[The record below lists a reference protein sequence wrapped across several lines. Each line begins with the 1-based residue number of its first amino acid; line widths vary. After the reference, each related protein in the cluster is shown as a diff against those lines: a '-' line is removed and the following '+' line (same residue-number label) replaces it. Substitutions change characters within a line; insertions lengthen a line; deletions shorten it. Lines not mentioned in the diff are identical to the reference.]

1 MRKKAENGIL
11 TLTGIFFLLFTL
23 IACNYYRLSA
33 ERQSIPA
40 SLRSV
45 SVTINA
51 GISEGTVYDRNMR
64 PLVNKKRISAAAAV
78 PELLNC
84 EETAVYALDREAFLE
99 SFGKGEPFTFEC
111 REDTPGSEGLT
122 VFSVPVRVEKGSFSA
137 CHVIGYVSQG
147 EGVSGVEYAYDKILR
162 GGCGENSVTYSAD
175 GSGNI
180 LPGDGKDVTRST
192 ADRPGAVLTID
203 QDIQKICEEAGR
215 DIRKGAIV
223 CADVSTGDILALA
236 SFPEFDISDI
246 SSAVSDEDSPLLN
259 RALCA
264 YSVGSIFKLV
274 TACEGIRE
282 GYSGYVYNCTG
293 SFDADGKDFHCH
305 KLDGHGI
312 QTMQEAVTNSCNTY
326 FISLS
331 RLLDVK
337 QFRELAFDL
346 GFGRETHLCS
356 GMTSSAGVLPTA
368 AELMIPAELA
378 NFSFGQGK
386 LTASP
391 VQITQLT
398 CAVANGGKMPMLR
411 LIKGITIDG
420 RDTANEKP
428 PQLSCVM
435 DEETALSLKKMM
447 MHAVRDNDNSNAKAS
462 GVIVGAKTSTAQ
474 TGRFDEDGNELCH
487 AWITGFFPAQ
497 KPAYAVTV
505 LIEDGGYGN
514 DAAAPVFREIAEKIS
529 RK

>member
-1 MRKKAENGIL
+1 M
-11 TLTGIFFLLFTL
+11 
-23 IACNYYRLSA
+23 
-33 ERQSIPA
+33 
-40 SLRSV
+40 
-45 SVTINA
+45 
-51 GISEGTVYDRNMR
+51 
-64 PLVNKKRISAAAAV
+64 
-78 PELLNC
+78 
-84 EETAVYALDREAFLE
+84 
-99 SFGKGEPFTFEC
+99 
-111 REDTPGSEGLT
+111 
-122 VFSVPVRVEKGSFSA
+122 
-137 CHVIGYVSQG
+137 
-147 EGVSGVEYAYDKILR
+147 
-162 GGCGENSVTYSAD
+162 
-175 GSGNI
+175 
-180 LPGDGKDVTRST
+180 
-192 ADRPGAVLTID
+192 
-203 QDIQKICEEAGR
+203 
-215 DIRKGAIV
+215 
-223 CADVSTGDILALA
+223 
-236 SFPEFDISDI
+236 
-246 SSAVSDEDSPLLN
+246 
-259 RALCA
+259 
-264 YSVGSIFKLV
+264 
-274 TACEGIRE
+274 
-282 GYSGYVYNCTG
+282 
-293 SFDADGKDFHCH
+293 
-305 KLDGHGI
+305 
-312 QTMQEAVTNSCNTY
+312 
-326 FISLS
+326 S

-368 AELMIPAELA
+368 GELMIPAELA

-487 AWITGFFPAQ
+487 AWITGFFPAE